1 MSNSVFDRNIAPIGY
16 IDLRPAITSLRR
28 RMFVSEIPEKILEAA
43 ETNVKLV
50 GSKIPIF
57 VSDQPQNARDLQPMD
72 LLADSLHS
80 SALTMFIYA
89 ESQLSIIPVPAIC
102 TCPVLEKAGFL
113 SLTGKNVAFRF
124 RNFYPRQ
131 ILDGLNIP
139 RLEEGQFEEF
149 GLCLRER
156 KFDEWLAATAHRMHW
171 PLDAKPRRGVGRPKL
186 VPLLKPI
193 LKELIDGGRW
203 QQGMPLKLLVA
214 LIQAKF
220 KDAKVDRET
229 VKHAMNELYKESRL
243 LEYRYVPRKRRTST
257 KPGTN

>member
-80 SALTMFIYA
+80 GALTMFIYA

-113 SLTGKNVAFRF
+113 SLTRKNVAFRF

-156 KFDEWLAATAHRMHW
+156 KFDEWLRRHCASNALAAGRKTSPRSWSPEARSTFEAYSEGAHRRRSVATR
-171 PLDAKPRRGVGRPKL
+171 DATQTARS
-186 VPLLKPI
+186 
-193 LKELIDGGRW
+193 
-203 QQGMPLKLLVA
+203 
-214 LIQAKF
+214 F
-220 KDAKVDRET
+220 NSSKV
-229 VKHAMNELYKESRL
+229 
-243 LEYRYVPRKRRTST
+243 
-257 KPGTN
+257 